1 MPQEID
7 SQYDALVE
15 TYADVVADRLAEDP
29 KALYEFCRE
38 TLIDYYENMTEHELI
53 EHIVEME
60 DDDEIVTSIY
70 GNYPITDQEIEG
82 RDYHQYSL
90 KEGESISFPVH
101 KKWGSW
107 IFLFHS
113 DKISWGWQ
121 TCQPFFCIM
130 EESKRFYSMTVATAT
145 KPAAPRKRRARKVTV
160 KAVKVAAPKAVKV
173 TTPKRP
179 SAAKLISPQRYW
191 SDVKTRWAIHQYEI
205 TMLVADLTKLNK
217 YVRQFAKWPWIVS
230 ICY

>member
-15 TYADVVADRLAEDP
+15 TYADIVYSRMDY
-29 KALYEFCRE
+29 KALQDFVYES
-38 TLIDYYENMTEHELI
+38 LVDYYENMTEHELI

-101 KKWGSW
+101 QK
-107 IFLFHS
+107 
-113 DKISWGWQ
+113 
-121 TCQPFFCIM
+121 
-130 EESKRFYSMTVATAT
+130 
-145 KPAAPRKRRARKVTV
+145 
-160 KAVKVAAPKAVKV
+160 
-173 TTPKRP
+173 
-179 SAAKLISPQRYW
+179 
-191 SDVKTRWAIHQYEI
+191 
-205 TMLVADLTKLNK
+205 
-217 YVRQFAKWPWIVS
+217 
-230 ICY
+230 

>member
-15 TYADVVADRLAEDP
+15 TYADIVLDRMDMADMEQYVYDSLV
-29 KALYEFCRE
+29 
-38 TLIDYYENMTEHELI
+38 DYFENMTEHELI

-113 DKISWGWQ
+113 VKISWGWQ

-130 EESKRFYSMTVATAT
+130 EESKR
-145 KPAAPRKRRARKVTV
+145 
-160 KAVKVAAPKAVKV
+160 
-173 TTPKRP
+173 
-179 SAAKLISPQRYW
+179 I
-191 SDVKTRWAIHQYEI
+191 
-205 TMLVADLTKLNK
+205 
-217 YVRQFAKWPWIVS
+217 
-230 ICY
+230 